1 MADRTY
7 DNATTFEEMMAWH
20 REDRPSC
27 PSEVVVMARV
37 GYGCEMCGWS
47 VEEASLRLKDQS
59 QPQPCGHWTPHPK
72 DGFCV
77 ACGWAQVVHDIG
89 SPSEHFYNSR
99 WHGAG
104 TEREISGLSQDELW
118 AESTEKLDA
127 FMAEHDRLVAE
138 NERHQRA
145 NLLRAVLDSYGTT
158 DEFIK
163 EAVNTNDFDRVPW
176 LVAEG
181 LRAENERLRGALE
194 RIAKEPAPGSTI
206 SCRNIAKAALSG
218 RSETP

>member
-1 MADRTY
+1 MSVRRY
-7 DNATTFEEMMAWH
+7 DNSTTFEEMMAWH

-37 GYGCEMCGWS
+37 GYGCEACGWS

-59 QPQPCGHWTPHPK
+59 HPQPCDHWSPHPK

-89 SPSEHFYNSR
+89 SPSDHFRN
-99 WHGAG
+99 
-104 TEREISGLSQDELW
+104 ERTISGLSQEELWRPRSTKVVTADDGAPLLVVEDADW
-118 AESTEKLDA
+118 AESAERLDA
-127 FMAEHDRLVAE
+127 FMAEHDRIV
-138 NERHQRA
+138 
-145 NLLRAVLDSYGTT
+145 
-158 DEFIK
+158 
-163 EAVNTNDFDRVPW
+163 
-176 LVAEG
+176 
-181 LRAENERLRGALE
+181 AENERLREALE

-218 RSETP
+218 RSGGPDA